1 MQIELETEIF
11 KVYWWDE
18 NQSILIIELLA
29 PWSWEVMYDLVKRTN
44 KLLDEMEHETFS
56 ILYVH
61 ELAGQFPKDNQLS
74 IKHIS
79 RLINLDPSKEEL
91 VFFTGN
97 IQFLKMLLKI
107 TNTVHQLTQKTSK
120 YHYAN
125 SVEDALAEIQAHQ
138 LKMRL

>member
-1 MQIELETEIF
+1 MQIELESEIF

-29 PWSWEVMYDLVKRTN
+29 PWSWDVMYDLVERTN
-44 KLLDEMEHETFS
+44 ELLDDMTHETYS

-61 ELAGQFPKDNQLS
+61 ERVGQFPKDNQLS

-97 IQFLKMLLKI
+97 IQFLKILIKI
-107 TNTVHQLTQKTSK
+107 SDTVHQLTRKTNK
-120 YHYAN
+120 YHYAD
-125 SVEDALAEIQAHQ
+125 SVEDALATIQEHQ
-138 LKMRL
+138 LRIRL